1 MVAGQRPV
9 MEELKEM
16 CQRLEEQEVEAQVSY
31 QALYYRYRYLIK
43 LNLIN
48 PLMKAVSLRRLVH

>member
-31 QALYYRYRYLIK
+31 QALYYRYLIK
-43 LNLIN
+43 LNLIKS
-48 PLMKAVSLRRLVH
+48 LMKAVSL